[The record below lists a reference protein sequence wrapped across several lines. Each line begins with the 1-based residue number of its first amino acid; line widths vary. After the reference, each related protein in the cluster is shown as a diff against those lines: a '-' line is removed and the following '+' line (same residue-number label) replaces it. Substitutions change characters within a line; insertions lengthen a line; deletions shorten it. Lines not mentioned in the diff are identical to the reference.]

1 MHTFR
6 VSTKKEQM
14 FAIFKI
20 HKMKIFTVIYS
31 PLFPTKRVIF
41 IVRRFTCNTCTGR
54 RRILE
59 DRELIRRIQNGQT
72 EYLNEI
78 AGRYYDDIYYFCCYQ
93 TGSREDAYD
102 LAQDTF
108 LRFIKYVDHYQYRN
122 LKGYLLT
129 IAMNL
134 CRDYLRNA
142 SQTLGRIDP
151 LESIE
156 HEISSDSADASDP
169 SGSTVLSENT
179 LLLFDALSK
188 LPESQREAVLLH
200 HFYGYKNR
208 EIAQMTGASCDAV
221 KSRIR
226 DGIKKLKKLL
236 WQSDFTAY

>member
-1 MHTFR
+1 MIP
-6 VSTKKEQM
+6 E
-14 FAIFKI
+14 
-20 HKMKIFTVIYS
+20 
-31 PLFPTKRVIF
+31 
-41 IVRRFTCNTCTGR
+41 RRLG
-54 RRILE
+54 LE
-59 DRELIRRIQNGQT
+59 DKELIRRIQNGQT

-134 CRDYLRNA
+134 CREYLRAAAQPLRNPK
-142 SQTLGRIDP
+142 P
-151 LESIE
+151 LESME
-156 HEISSDSADASDP
+156 TDALYGKEAAEYQPP
-169 SGSTVLSENT
+169 SGNTEASENT
-179 LLLFDALSK
+179 LLLSDALGK
-188 LPESQREAVLLH
+188 IPEAQREAVLLH

-208 EIAQMTGASCDAV
+208 EIARMTGASYDAV

-226 DGIKKLKKLL
+226 QGLSRLKELL
-236 WQSDFTAY
+236 CQNDFT